1 MSSALGAYKVVM
13 LLIKTVMYGFSTLV
27 TLIVL
32 ANMVNTISTGVIL
45 RRKEF
50 AMLRSVGMT
59 EKGFKKMITLETFLY
74 GIRSL
79 VVAIPLSLIVSYGMV
94 KKANSTMAFEVS
106 IPIYLL
112 VMVVVFVVL
121 GVSMLLSVSKVKNDD
136 IIVAL
141 KEDIC

>member
-45 RRKEF
+45 RRKGF

>member
-1 MSSALGAYKVVM
+1 MASALGAYKVVM

-112 VMVVVFVVL
+112 VMVVVFVIL